1 MTALTNA
8 EIAMLQNIRAK
19 ADELARLVQEVN
31 AAGFNIA
38 MNMNFAAGAC
48 DQFDVH
54 KMVKVD
60 LRGSAN

>member
-1 MTALTNA
+1 MNISST
-8 EIAMLQNIRAK
+8 EIQMLQTIRAR
-19 ADELARLVQEVN
+19 ADDLARLIQEAN
-31 AAGFNIA
+31 MAGFNIA
-38 MNMNFAAGAC
+38 MNMNFSIGAC